1 MFLDAHLFENIDLYL
16 KISEQFGEILAGIR
30 NYPYPALVY
39 KIVLHKYIHGTS
51 GSIVAPVISQPII
64 NTPVQKEPQEQRI
77 TAPVQTVKNPV
88 TVEND
93 LWSRVIAR
101 IDKDSLQKSLKD
113 LSSISS
119 LENGVAHIMVIN
131 KFAQM
136 AFENHDN
143 RDYIE
148 KLLSE
153 EYGSPLQIKIE
164 FQSKEDFFSGM
175 LG

>member
-1 MFLDAHLFENIDLYL
+1 MVE
-16 KISEQFGEILAGIR
+16 
-30 NYPYPALVY
+30 P
-39 KIVLHKYIHGTS
+39 
-51 GSIVAPVISQPII
+51 VAVEKPVAATNPD
-64 NTPVQKEPQEQRI
+64 PVQKIIVQEEKI
-77 TAPVQTVKNPV
+77 APVQAKIATDSPSQS
-88 TVEND
+88 TD
-93 LWSRVIAR
+93 LWTRVVAR

-136 AFENHDN
+136 ALESHENRN
-143 RDYIE
+143 YIE

-153 EYGSPLQIKIE
+153 EHGSPIQIKVE